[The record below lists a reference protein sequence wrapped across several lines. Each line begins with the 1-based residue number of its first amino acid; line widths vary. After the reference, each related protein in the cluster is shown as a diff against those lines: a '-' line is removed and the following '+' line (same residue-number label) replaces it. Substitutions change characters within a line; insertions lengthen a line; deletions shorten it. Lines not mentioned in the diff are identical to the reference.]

1 LGCRELGDKSSDED
15 LLQYPPYARIC
26 LHQPQHPKIKP
37 MKTEES
43 NIVLVGLFVIIVLVV
58 FLLLETVVAPSQ
70 PQSDRVVN
78 TNETSK

>member
-1 LGCRELGDKSSDED
+1 
-15 LLQYPPYARIC
+15 
-26 LHQPQHPKIKP
+26 

-58 FLLLETVVAPSQ
+58 FLLLETVVAPPQ

>member
-1 LGCRELGDKSSDED
+1 
-15 LLQYPPYARIC
+15 
-26 LHQPQHPKIKP
+26 

-43 NIVLVGLFVIIVLVV
+43 NIVLVGLFVIVLVV
-58 FLLLETVVAPSQ
+58 LLLLETVVAPSQ